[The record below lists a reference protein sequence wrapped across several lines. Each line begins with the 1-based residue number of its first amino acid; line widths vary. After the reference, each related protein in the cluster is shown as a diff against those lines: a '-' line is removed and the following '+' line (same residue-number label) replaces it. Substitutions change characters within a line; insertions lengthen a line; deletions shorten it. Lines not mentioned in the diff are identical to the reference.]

1 MLKEDWLSSF
11 SGSQSFLIVSDKWSG
26 GKSVGGKKKE
36 DKIIPGCYVDLLL
49 IVAFFFFKSPWQ
61 PTELLFVSSREQNIR
76 LSTWLRKSCVKQRHR
91 LFDHCIFP
99 CGLYN
104 SVSRCHE
111 CFPYLY
117 YVDVPCSCT
126 DTLHSAITLWL
137 RSDIIRLL
145 FVLQIS

>member
-11 SGSQSFLIVSDKWSG
+11 SGSQSFLIVSNKWSG
-26 GKSVGGKKKE
+26 GKSVGGKKKGGQ
-36 DKIIPGCYVDLLL
+36 DNSRVLCWFTVNCC
-49 IVAFFFFKSPWQ
+49 FFFFKSPWQ
-61 PTELLFVSSREQNIR
+61 PSELLFVSSREQNIR